1 MCFAERLNECINE
14 NNISLGKLAKKT
26 GLSISSLSRYINN
39 ERKPKEEKIIIL
51 AYALNINPGYLDGS
65 SDDKYISKDMI
76 NLMVTIKNHEKRISD
91 KNQSEFSKR
100 LKLLLEFTNTQQKEL
115 ANVLNISTSRIS
127 NYINDKRQ
135 PDIDII
141 VDIAKYFNVSTDF
154 LLGVSFKNILQ
165 DNILEENIIKS
176 KDYLK
181 FNEFI
186 VQNKY
191 LDKYSEDFIQNL
203 LLTLDKNELYKL
215 IRKNKKIDKLF
226 FEMFDKLCDLLNSIY
241 KTLL

>member
-1 MCFAERLNECINE
+1 MFAERLNECINE

-26 GLSISSLSRYINN
+26 GISISSLSRYINN

-65 SDDKYISKDMI
+65 SDDKYISDDMI
-76 NLMVTIKNHEKRISD
+76 NLMVKIKNHEKRISD

-135 PDIDII
+135 PDIDIV

-165 DNILEENIIKS
+165 DNILEETIIKS

-215 IRKNKKIDKLF
+215 IKKNKKINKLF
-226 FEMFDKLCDLLNSIY
+226 FEMFDKLCALLNSIY

>member
-215 IRKNKKIDKLF
+215 IRKNKKINKLF